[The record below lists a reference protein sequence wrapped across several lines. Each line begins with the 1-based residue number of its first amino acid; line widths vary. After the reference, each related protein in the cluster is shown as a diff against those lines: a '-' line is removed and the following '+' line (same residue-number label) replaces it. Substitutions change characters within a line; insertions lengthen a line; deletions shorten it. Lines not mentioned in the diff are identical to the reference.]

1 MSIKQMSKVW
11 EHEFKPNEQLVMLAL
26 ADFADDQGGSIFP
39 SIGRVAWKTG
49 YSKRNT
55 QRIISELR
63 ERGVLVEVRS
73 SARRRA
79 TEYRI
84 EWSVATPKAP
94 FGDSGSGSLEE
105 GRKDGTPDV
114 GNAESGVNASSR
126 RGERADMGGV
136 NASSPKASVEPSECE
151 PSSHAPARQNQIE
164 REKAGRHTEQAPRA
178 REDAMPAC
186 SPENQEGE
194 NQKEGSP
201 SEQARRMEH
210 GLVDAGIDRPM
221 ARSLIETHPM
231 DRLRRNVALFRSSS
245 KAVGA
250 GWLVKAIREDYAEER
265 RQKQEE
271 LRETSGLLTYG
282 QMCDAVAAEASLTTD
297 DFEQIDVDHQPQ
309 PMWKR
314 RSQKAEPDTNHAPE
328 KQEA

>member
-11 EHEFKPNEQLVMLAL
+11 EHEFQPNEQLVMLAL
-26 ADFADDQGGSIFP
+26 ADFADDEGGGIFP
-39 SIGRVAWKTG
+39 SVKRVAWKTG

-63 ERGVLVEVRS
+63 ERGVLVEVRQS
-73 SARRRA
+73 GRRRA

-84 EWSVATPKAP
+84 EWSVATPKAS
-94 FGDSGSGSLEE
+94 FGDPRSGPSEE
-105 GRKDGTPDV
+105 GRKDGTPHV
-114 GNAESGVNASSR
+114 ENAESGVNALTR
-126 RGERADMGGV
+126 RGERTDMGGV
-136 NASSPKASVEPSECE
+136 NALSPKASVEPSECE
-151 PSSHAPARQNQIE
+151 PSSRARQNQIE
-164 REKAGRHTEQAPRA
+164 RKKAGRHTRQASRARSERASA

-186 SPENQEGE
+186 SSE
-194 NQKEGSP
+194 NQKDGNQEDGP
-201 SEQARRMEH
+201 PFEEQARRMEH

-221 ARSLIETHPM
+221 ARSLIETHSM
-231 DRLRRNVALFRSSS
+231 DRLRRNVVLFRSSS

-282 QMCDAVAAEASLTTD
+282 QMCDAVAAEAGLTTD
-297 DFEQIDVDHQPQ
+297 DFEQVDVEHQLQ
-309 PMWKR
+309 PMWR
-314 RSQKAEPDTNHAPE
+314 RQSSAQQIAKT
-328 KQEA
+328 Q